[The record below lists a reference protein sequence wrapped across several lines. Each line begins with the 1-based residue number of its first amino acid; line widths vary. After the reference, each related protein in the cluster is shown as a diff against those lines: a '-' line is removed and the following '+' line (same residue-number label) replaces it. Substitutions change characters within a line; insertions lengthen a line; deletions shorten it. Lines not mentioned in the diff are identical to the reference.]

1 MTKIQ
6 KLEWENRQMKKALK
20 EIYAMCSM
28 TDEEREA
35 YLKTFEYE
43 GAQFYPIAV
52 GAISYM
58 AMEALTAVGIEK

>member
-6 KLEWENRQMKKALK
+6 KLEWENEQMKKALK
-20 EIYAMCSM
+20 EIYAMCNM
-28 TDEEREA
+28 TDEEREE

-52 GAISYM
+52 CAISYM
-58 AMEALTAVGIEK
+58 SREGLAAAGVEM